1 MVSEE
6 QGGSAKAEGRGL
18 SDVLRDNV
26 RKYRTIRDL
35 DQTKLAEAMQTFG
48 FDWKQATVGFVE
60 GGRRQVKVDELPA
73 LAIALQATIPELLD
87 PSGPDKMN
95 TELLLYSREPHRAME
110 STAASWWVRGRLRIG
125 IVPGD
130 KFRLRVTGSSRGEV
144 GGAFTSDDPQLRNV
158 VGEYGRLLLAGSD

>member
-1 MVSEE
+1 MVSEDPDLT
-6 QGGSAKAEGRGL
+6 QDVGRVL

-35 DQTKLAEAMQTFG
+35 EQTHVAAAMQAFG

-73 LAIALQATIPELLD
+73 LAMVLQATIPELLD

-95 TELLLYSREPHRAME
+95 ADPLVYSREPRRVMD
-110 STAASWWVRGRLRIG
+110 SSPASWWIRGKLRLGVI
-125 IVPGD
+125 PGEV
-130 KFRLRVTGSSRGEV
+130 FRLRVTATGRGEIS
-144 GGAFTSDDPQLRNV
+144 GALETDDARLGSV
-158 VGEYGRLLLAGSD
+158 SGDIGRLLTAGE